1 MKKNAFTMIEL
12 IWVIV
17 AIGILAGVAIPR
29 LVGNRDDAKVAIEID
44 KLSSVIKNV
53 GAHYIWHKSFP
64 DVSTNASN
72 LICFSLSTDAS
83 TKKLI
88 VTEESPADA
97 TYCAKA
103 HAKAIEQG
111 LVTQTF

>member
-12 IWVIV
+12 VMVI
-17 AIGILAGVAIPR
+17 AIIGILAGIALPK
-29 LVGNRDDAKVAIEID
+29 LVGSRDDAKVAVEID
-44 KLSSVIKNV
+44 KLSSVIKNI

-72 LICFSLSTDAS
+72 LICFSLSTDAPN
-83 TKKLI
+83 KKLI

-97 TYCAKA
+97 DYCADA
-103 HAKAIEQG
+103 HAKAKEQG